1 MTSTQA
7 GPEHDVLTELA
18 EALGRMD
25 RGDFTVRLPRGD
37 GLAGQVADRFNSVVE
52 RSDHHMREL
61 RRMSR
66 VVGREGRLDERLDAE
81 HLDGAWAEGAEAVNR
96 LVDEVVRPTSE
107 ISRVLGAVAEGDLT
121 QRANLEVDGRPL
133 RGEFRDI
140 AETVNQMVALLA
152 SFADEVTRVA
162 REVGTD
168 GKLGGQADI
177 QGVKGR
183 WRSLTDSVN
192 TMAFNLTNQVRSIA
206 KVTNAIAAGDLTQTV
221 DVDAK
226 GEVAELADT
235 INSLTNTLQVF
246 AGEVTRVAGEVG
258 TDGRLGGQAEVP
270 GVSGTWKELTDNV
283 NSMAANLTDQVRN
296 IAAVCTA
303 VASGDLSQKIT
314 VKAQGEILELKNT
327 VNTMVDQLFSF
338 ADEVTRVAREVGTEG
353 RLGGQAQVYG
363 VSGTWR
369 SLTENVNQLARNLTD
384 QVRNIA
390 TVTKAVAQGDL
401 SQKVTV
407 DAQGEVAA
415 LKDTVNTMVDTLS
428 SFGDEVTRVARE
440 VGMQGRLGGQANV
453 PGVSGVWKELTNNV
467 NQMAFNL
474 TEQVRN
480 ISAVAQAVASGDL
493 SQEITVDASGEMLE
507 LKQVLNSMVGKL
519 SRFAEELTRVA
530 REVGTDGKL
539 GGQASVRGA
548 SGIWE
553 ELTSNV
559 NSMASNLTDQ
569 VRNIAAVC
577 PAVASGDLSQK
588 ITVEAQGE
596 ILQLKNTVN
605 TMVDQLSSFAD
616 EVTRVAREVG
626 TEGRLGGQAQVD
638 DVSGTWRA
646 LTDNV
651 NSMASNLTNQVRNIA
666 TVTKAVAS
674 GDLSQKITVDAQG
687 EILELKTTVNTMV
700 DQLSSFADEV
710 TRVAREVGT
719 EGRLGGQAQVDDVS
733 GTWRALTDNVN
744 RLATTLT
751 NQLRSIAQVAN
762 AVARGDLTQSV
773 NVEAAGEVAELRE
786 SINQMIVALRD
797 QTTKNADQD
806 WMNSNL
812 ARVSSLLQGQ
822 RDLTEVC
829 RMIMTEVTPLVEAQ
843 TGTFFTK
850 ETKSDGTE
858 RFTLTGYYGYTPHE
872 TEVMYAP
879 GEGLVGQAAASRR
892 MIRISDIPEGYLTIR
907 SGLGEATP
915 ADLVIMPIQFDG
927 QQLGVIEFASFR
939 KFSQLHINFL
949 ERLVANIG
957 TALNNIVAN
966 LQTAE
971 LLTESRRLTTELT
984 QQSNELQSA
993 NDELEKQAREL
1004 SDRNREIEIKN
1015 RDVET
1020 ARIGLE
1026 EKAEQLAQASRYKS
1040 EFLANMSHE
1049 LRTPLNSLLLLARLL
1064 AENTEQNLTAKQID
1078 FATTIHSA
1086 GTDLLALIDDI
1097 LDLAKI
1103 EAGRMD
1109 VDPHEVSFEEV
1120 CSHAEQTFRPQA
1132 AEKHLEFTVD
1142 IGDDV
1147 PDVFV
1152 TDSQKL
1158 QQVLRN
1164 LLSNAVKFTDR
1175 GKVSLTLRRVTDMM
1189 FGIPTLDNA
1198 PAVYAFTVTD
1208 TGIGISDDKLKMIF
1222 EPFQQ
1227 ADGGTSRKY
1236 GGTGLGLSISK
1247 SYSELLGGTIKV
1259 RTNVGAGSAFTLYV
1273 PDALGVTGTPPVS
1286 LPELPLT
1293 TGLSDPPP
1301 AEEEKS
1307 PFTERPILRSHQTD
1321 DSAQAVRQL
1330 EGSKV
1335 LIVDDDVRNVF
1346 ALTAA
1351 LELHGITVLYA
1362 ENGADGIT
1370 ILTDNEDVDI
1380 VLMDAM
1386 MPDMDGNE
1394 TTTAIRR
1401 IPRFADLPVIFL
1413 TARAMPADRD
1423 ASFQAGASAY
1433 ITKPVDLDELL
1444 GLMAYWQNGGDNAE
1458 TTEPAEEDQ
1467 MDRHRRQRMSDQEVE
1482 R

>member
-1 MTSTQA
+1 VTAKEDDMTASRA
-7 GPEHDVLTELA
+7 AVAEHALLESLA
-18 EALGRMD
+18 DALGRMET
-25 RGDFTVRLPRGD
+25 GDFTVRLPRGE
-37 GLAGQVADRFNSVVE
+37 GLAGEVADRFNAVVE
-52 RSDHHMREL
+52 RSDHHVREL
-61 RRMSR
+61 KLISR
-66 VVGREGRLDERLDAE
+66 VVGREGRLTERLNAE
-81 HLDGAWAEGAEAVNR
+81 HLDGAWAEGAEAVNQ

-121 QRANLEVDGRPL
+121 QRAQLDIDGRPL
-133 RGEFRDI
+133 RGEFRNI
-140 AETVNQMVALLA
+140 GETVNQMVDLLA

-177 QGVKGR
+177 QGVSGR
-183 WRSLTDSVN
+183 WRQLTDSVN
-192 TMAFNLTNQVRSIA
+192 TMASNLTNQVRSIA
-206 KVTNAIAAGDLTQTV
+206 RVTNAIAAGDLSQTI

-235 INSLTNTLQVF
+235 INSLTDTLQVF
-246 AGEVTRVAGEVG
+246 AGEVTRVAREVG

-270 GVSGTWKELTDNV
+270 GVAGTWKALTDNV
-283 NSMAANLTDQVRN
+283 NSMASNLTDQVRN
-296 IAAVCTA
+296 IASVATA

-314 VKAQGEILELKNT
+314 VAAQGEILELKNV
-327 VNTMVDQLFSF
+327 VNTMVDQLSSF

-369 SLTENVNQLARNLTD
+369 DLTENVNVLARNLTD

-390 TVTKAVAQGDL
+390 TVTKAVASGDL
-401 SQKVTV
+401 SQKITV

-440 VGMQGRLGGQANV
+440 VGMQGKLGGQANV
-453 PGVSGVWKELTNNV
+453 RGVSGIWKELTNNV

-480 ISAVAQAVASGDL
+480 ISAVAQAVAGGDL
-493 SQEITVDASGEMLE
+493 SQKITVDASGEMLE
-507 LKQVLNSMVGKL
+507 LKQVLNSMVEQL
-519 SRFAEELTRVA
+519 SRFGDEVTRVA

-539 GGQASVRGA
+539 GGQANVRGA

-553 ELTSNV
+553 ELTYNV
-559 NSMASNLTDQ
+559 NSMASNLTEQ
-569 VRNIAAVC
+569 VRNIASVAT
-577 PAVASGDLSQK
+577 AVAEGDLSQK
-588 ITVEAQGE
+588 ITVDAQGE
-596 ILQLKNTVN
+596 ILQLKTTVN

-626 TEGRLGGQAQVD
+626 SEGRLGGQAQVD

-651 NSMASNLTNQVRNIA
+651 NSMASNLTDQVRNIA
-666 TVTKAVAS
+666 TVTKAVAE

-710 TRVAREVGT
+710 TRVAREVGS

-751 NQLRSIAQVAN
+751 NQLRSIAEVAN

-773 NVEAAGEVAELRE
+773 NVAAAGEVAELRE

-812 ARVSSLLQGQ
+812 ARVSGLLQGQ
-822 RDLTEVC
+822 RDLTEIC

-850 ETKSDGTE
+850 ETKNDGTE
-858 RFTLTGYYGYTPHE
+858 RFVLTGYYGYAPPE
-872 TEVMYAP
+872 AQVMYAP

-892 MIRISDIPEGYLTIR
+892 NIRNSDIPEGYLTIR
-907 SGLGEATP
+907 TGLGEATP

-927 QQLGVIEFASFR
+927 EQLGVIEFASFR
-939 KFSQLHINFL
+939 TFSDLHMGFL
-949 ERLVANIG
+949 EKLVDNIG

-966 LQTAE
+966 GRTEA

-984 QQSNELQSA
+984 QQSNELQRA
-993 NDELEKQAREL
+993 NDELEEQAKQL
-1004 SDRNREIEIKN
+1004 SERNREIEIKN

-1040 EFLANMSHE
+1040 EFLANISHE

-1064 AENTEQNLTAKQID
+1064 AENTEANLTPKQID
-1078 FATTIHSA
+1078 FARTIHSA
-1086 GTDLLALIDDI
+1086 GSDLLTLIDDI
-1097 LDLAKI
+1097 LDLSKI

-1109 VDPHEVSFEEV
+1109 IDPHEVSFAEL
-1120 CSHAEQTFRPQA
+1120 CGHADQTFRPQA
-1132 AEKHLEFTVD
+1132 EEKGLDFVVEAEPDL
-1142 IGDDV
+1142 
-1147 PDVFV
+1147 PDVFI

-1164 LLSNAVKFTDR
+1164 LLSNAVKFTDT
-1175 GKVSLTLRRVTDMM
+1175 GWVGLKLSQVNDDVM
-1189 FGIPTLDNA
+1189 FGIPSLDNA
-1198 PAVYAFTVTD
+1198 EAVYAFAVSD
-1208 TGIGISDDKLKMIF
+1208 SGIGVSDDKLSMIF

-1247 SYSELLGGTIKV
+1247 SYADLLGGRITV
-1259 RTNVGAGSAFTLYV
+1259 DTRPGRGSVFTLYV
-1273 PDALGVTGTPPVS
+1273 PDTLGAGSVPMSELPPALAR
-1286 LPELPLT
+1286 PELPAART
-1293 TGLSDPPP
+1293 EPDRER
-1301 AEEEKS
+1301 AV
-1307 PFTERPILRSHQTD
+1307 ERPILRDTGTSGAD
-1321 DSAQAVRQL
+1321 QAIRQL
-1330 EGSKV
+1330 EGSTV

-1351 LELHGITVLYA
+1351 LEMHGITVLYA
-1362 ENGADGIT
+1362 ENGADGIAT
-1370 ILTDNEDVDI
+1370 LTENENVDI
-1380 VLMDAM
+1380 VLMDWM

-1394 TTTAIRR
+1394 TTAAIRR
-1401 IPRFADLPVIFL
+1401 IPRFAELPVIFL
-1413 TARAMPADRD
+1413 TAKAMPADRD
-1423 ASFQAGASAY
+1423 ASFEAGASAY

-1444 GLMAYWQNGGDNAE
+1444 GLMAYWNSGGDNAHGANG
-1458 TTEPAEEDQ
+1458 TEEEQ
-1467 MDRHRRQRMSDQEVE
+1467 S
-1482 R
+1482 

>member
-1 MTSTQA
+1 MTGTQA
-7 GPEHDVLTELA
+7 VTEHAVLESLA
-18 EALGRMD
+18 EALGRMEM
-25 RGDFTVRLPRGD
+25 GDFSVRLPRSE
-37 GLAGQVADRFNSVVE
+37 GLAGEVADRFNAVVE
-52 RSDHHMREL
+52 RSDRHVRGL
-61 RRMSR
+61 RLISR
-66 VVGREGRLDERLDAE
+66 VVGREGRLNERLDAE
-81 HLDGAWAEGAEAVNR
+81 HLDGSWAEGAEAVNR
-96 LVDEVVRPTSE
+96 LVEEVIRPTSE

-121 QRANLEVDGRPL
+121 QRAKLEVDGRPL
-133 RGEFRDI
+133 RGEFRNI
-140 AETVNQMVALLA
+140 GETVNQMVDLLA

-177 QGVKGR
+177 QGVSGR

-192 TMAFNLTNQVRSIA
+192 TMASNLTNQVRSIA
-206 KVTNAIAAGDLTQTV
+206 RVTNAIAAGDLTQTV

-226 GEVAELADT
+226 GEVAELAYT

-246 AGEVTRVAGEVG
+246 AGEVTRVAREVG
-258 TDGRLGGQAEVP
+258 TDGKLGGQAEVP
-270 GVSGTWKELTDNV
+270 GVAGTWKALTENV
-283 NSMAANLTDQVRN
+283 NSMASNLTDQVRN
-296 IAAVCTA
+296 IAAVSTA

-314 VKAQGEILELKNT
+314 VAAQGEILELKNT
-327 VNTMVDQLFSF
+327 VNTMVDQLSSF

-369 SLTENVNQLARNLTD
+369 DLTENVNQLARNLTD

-390 TVTKAVAQGDL
+390 TVTKAVAGGDL
-401 SQKVTV
+401 SQKITV

-440 VGMQGRLGGQANV
+440 VGMQGKLGGQANV
-453 PGVSGVWKELTNNV
+453 RGVSGIWKELTGNV

-480 ISAVAQAVASGDL
+480 ISTVATAVAGGDL
-493 SQEITVDASGEMLE
+493 SQKITVDASGEVLE
-507 LKQVLNSMVGKL
+507 LKQVLNTMVEQL
-519 SRFAEELTRVA
+519 SRFADEVTRVA

-539 GGQASVRGA
+539 GGQANVRGA
-548 SGIWE
+548 GGIWK
-553 ELTSNV
+553 ELTDNV
-559 NSMASNLTDQ
+559 NQMGSNLTEQ
-569 VRNIAAVC
+569 VRNISSVSS
-577 PAVASGDLSQK
+577 AVAGGDLSQK
-588 ITVEAQGE
+588 ITVDAQGE

-666 TVTKAVAS
+666 TVTKAVAG

-719 EGRLGGQAQVDDVS
+719 EGRLGGQAEVNDVS

-762 AVARGDLTQSV
+762 AVARGDLSQSV
-773 NVEAAGEVAELRE
+773 NVEAEGEVAELRE
-786 SINQMIVALRD
+786 SINEMIVALRD

-806 WMNSNL
+806 WTNSNL

-822 RDLTEVC
+822 RDLQEVC
-829 RMIMTEVTPLVEAQ
+829 RMIMTEVTPLVDAQ

-850 ETKSDGTE
+850 ETKDDGIE
-858 RFTLTGYYGYTPHE
+858 RFRLTAYYGYTPPE
-872 TEVMYAP
+872 SPVMYAP

-892 MIRISDIPEGYLTIR
+892 MIRLDDVPEGYLTIR
-907 SGLGEATP
+907 TGLGEATP

-927 QQLGVIEFASFR
+927 EQLGVIEFASFR
-939 KFSQLHINFL
+939 TFSPLHISFL

-966 LQTAE
+966 GRTEA

-984 QQSNELQSA
+984 QQSNELQRA
-993 NDELEKQAREL
+993 NDELEEQAREL

-1040 EFLANMSHE
+1040 EFLANISHE

-1064 AENTEQNLTAKQID
+1064 AENNESNLTEKQVD
-1078 FATTIHSA
+1078 FARTIHSA
-1086 GTDLLALIDDI
+1086 GSDLLNLIDDI
-1097 LDLAKI
+1097 LDLSKI

-1109 VDPHEVSFEEV
+1109 IDPHETTFTEIAGHV
-1120 CSHAEQTFRPQA
+1120 EQTFRPQVQ
-1132 AEKHLEFTVD
+1132 EKGLEFTVEV
-1142 IGDDV
+1142 DDDL
-1147 PDVFV
+1147 PESFV

-1164 LLSNAVKFTDR
+1164 LMSNAVKFTDS
-1175 GKVSLTLRRVTDMM
+1175 GTVKLTVKRASADMM

-1198 PAVYAFTVTD
+1198 NAVFSLAVSD
-1208 TGIGISDDKLKMIF
+1208 SGVGVPDDKLAMIF

-1247 SYSELLGGTIKV
+1247 SYADLLGGTITV
-1259 RTNVGAGSAFTLYV
+1259 DTRPGQGSTFTLYV
-1273 PDALGVTGTPPVS
+1273 PDRPGTVAPPIA
-1286 LPELPLT
+1286 ELPMSLAQVE
-1293 TGLSDPPP
+1293 PR
-1301 AEEEKS
+1301 ANEEE
-1307 PFTERPILRSHQTD
+1307 PGAIQGPILRD
-1321 DSAQAVRQL
+1321 DTEEAGGEADQAIRQL
-1330 EGSKV
+1330 EGSTV

-1351 LELHGITVLYA
+1351 LEMHGISVLYA
-1362 ENGADGIT
+1362 ENGADGIAT
-1370 ILTDNEDVDI
+1370 LSENESVDI

-1394 TTTAIRR
+1394 TTAAIRR
-1401 IPRFADLPVIFL
+1401 IPRFSDLPVIFL
-1413 TARAMPADRD
+1413 TAKAMPSDRD
-1423 ASFQAGASAY
+1423 ASFEAGASAY
-1433 ITKPVDLDELL
+1433 ITKPVDLSELL
-1444 GLMAYWQNGGDNAE
+1444 GLMAYWNSGGDNA
-1458 TTEPAEEDQ
+1458 
-1467 MDRHRRQRMSDQEVE
+1467 SDGSFADD
-1482 R
+1482 